1 MCIHLEG
8 VSIVVLCCPVP
19 YLTLFF
25 AALVVMFVALAA
37 VEAGRLRA
45 EAPISKTQAGSL
57 SYMQALMNTNA
68 VTLGCAGSHTCDN
81 YCCNHNIV
89 HNWVCCDTD
98 SDWVCAPTVDKC
110 YD

>member
-1 MCIHLEG
+1 MHLEE
-8 VSIVVLCCPVP
+8 VFIALRCPVP

-45 EAPISKTQAGSL
+45 EAPVSKNEAGSL
-57 SYMQALMNTNA
+57 SYMQALMDTNA
-68 VTLGCAGSHTCDN
+68 VTLGCAGSHTCGD
-81 YCCNHNIV
+81 YCCRHNIV
-89 HNWVCCDTD
+89 HHWACCDED
-98 SDWVCAPTVDKC
+98 SEYICASTVDKC